1 MNGDGLVELLLR
13 RHDLLRELAEEPR
26 ERHLLADAVPDSKST
41 VYKGVTQ
48 LSEAGLI
55 AERTDGLTPTLRG
68 RLALARYGELAAVAD
83 LDLLDG
89 IPGEAVDPDALVG
102 AEVVRPDET
111 DAERHLDALW
121 SLLDDATAV
130 EGLAPVVSPGYVERF
145 GEYVTGGLRAELVL
159 PTDLATH
166 LRDEQAPALE
176 RFAEA
181 DVRLYETTEELPF
194 GLLVVDSPGGQ
205 TVAIELREGGLVTG
219 LVLND
224 TPDAIRWARAT
235 IERYRQDAER
245 FL

>member
-1 MNGDGLVELLLR
+1 
-13 RHDLLRELAEEPR
+13 
-26 ERHLLADAVPDSKST
+26 
-41 VYKGVTQ
+41 
-48 LSEAGLI
+48 
-55 AERTDGLTPTLRG
+55 
-68 RLALARYGELAAVAD
+68 
-83 LDLLDG
+83 
-89 IPGEAVDPDALVG
+89 
-102 AEVVRPDET
+102 
-111 DAERHLDALW
+111 
-121 SLLDDATAV
+121 
-130 EGLAPVVSPGYVERF
+130 VVSPGYVERF
-145 GEYVTGGLRAELVL
+145 GEYVAGGLRAELVL